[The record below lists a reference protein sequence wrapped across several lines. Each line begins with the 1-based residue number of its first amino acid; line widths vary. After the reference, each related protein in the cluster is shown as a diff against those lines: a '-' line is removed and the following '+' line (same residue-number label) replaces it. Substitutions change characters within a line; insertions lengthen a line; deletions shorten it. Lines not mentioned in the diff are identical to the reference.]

1 MFKWIDYE
9 QNSALFIEGINTS
22 VALLTHK
29 NFGLKDSI
37 TDSRVKIIA
46 SNLDEA
52 KIHAEMHLEKHWKDV
67 YKNLGNILE
76 LIK

>member
-1 MFKWIDYE
+1 M
-9 QNSALFIEGINTS
+9 
-22 VALLTHK
+22 ALLTHK

-52 KIHAEMHLEKHWKDV
+52 KVHAEMHLEKHWKDV
-67 YKNLGNILE
+67 YKNLGNIWSCAK
-76 LIK
+76 I